1 VKSWFQAFAVESNLY
16 RYMAARQRSSI
27 SAAMMGGGGGMM
39 SPPSPPRGIG
49 LPESGEH
56 LADLDEA
63 QYALTGIAEGQP
75 AAVGL
80 YELNS
85 VYP

>member
-1 VKSWFQAFAVESNLY
+1 
-16 RYMAARQRSSI
+16 
-27 SAAMMGGGGGMM
+27 MM